1 MKRQSPA
8 RKEEAEEER
17 ERKQQFCGN
26 GKKVI
31 MTGEAIHQHGAWHR
45 IVMLSYVC
53 DVESLVESRSCFY
66 HTELD
71 AVSPA
76 PKDRQIVL

>member
-1 MKRQSPA
+1 
-8 RKEEAEEER
+8 
-17 ERKQQFCGN
+17 
-26 GKKVI
+26 